1 MALLRVLHAADL
13 PDPGK
18 LAKKLDDMAA
28 SGVAPAAGDA
38 AAPSGTAPAAAGAID
53 WQALVEQVDA
63 AGALRVA
70 QTMRDWVRPV
80 EVAQG
85 RLVYALAPGF
95 VGDPAADFRDT
106 LYKLTGSRWD
116 VEQRET
122 GGEPSLRER
131 EEAAKAEAQ
140 AKMRAH
146 PLVEAAFAAFPE
158 AELVEDAEIQPAG
171 RQAWGR

>member
-1 MALLRVLHAADL
+1 VCLHLHKRLSILSDH
-13 PDPGK
+13 
-18 LAKKLDDMAA
+18 
-28 SGVAPAAGDA
+28 SGNFSRRAC
-38 AAPSGTAPAAAGAID
+38 
-53 WQALVEQVDA
+53 
-63 AGALRVA
+63 
-70 QTMRDWVRPV
+70 
-80 EVAQG
+80 G
-85 RLVYALAPGF
+85 RPGF